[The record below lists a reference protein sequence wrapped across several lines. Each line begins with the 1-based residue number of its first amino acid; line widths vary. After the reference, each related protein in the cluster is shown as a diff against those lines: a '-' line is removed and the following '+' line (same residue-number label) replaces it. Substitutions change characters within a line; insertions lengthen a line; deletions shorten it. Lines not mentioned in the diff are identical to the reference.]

1 MLLAGNFGLS
11 PSEEQTQFALWAI
24 FAAPLFMSNDLREIP
39 AETKAMLQ
47 NREVI
52 AVNQD
57 GCCGSGMRKSLE
69 SLVCAA
75 WGCLRFNS
83 SFTAPLYSRRSIFC
97 MPIGS
102 EGQTAEVPREVQP
115 VAQHTLQGAL
125 RLRQI
130 AGRQCAIWNIVLL
143 WAPAQD
149 RTVGKVT

>member
-83 SFTAPLYSRRSIFC
+83 SFTAPLYSQGKFNLLLSILCRERSDFARSQ
-97 MPIGS
+97 G
-102 EGQTAEVPREVQP
+102 GNVQFG
-115 VAQHTLQGAL
+115 TLSCCGHPLKIERSAK
-125 RLRQI
+125 
-130 AGRQCAIWNIVLL
+130 LL
-143 WAPAQD
+143 E
-149 RTVGKVT
+149 